1 MTEPEFWRISSQ
13 AEIEIAGNQFTSR
26 TRGEKEQEMLD
37 PGGIGFKLFRPGFA
51 GLGVAT
57 DLGVQWQASQYLSLG
72 LSVLDLGMLKWFDKV
87 YARTPEV
94 TYQYDPSTITS
105 MKPSADRENSGSVA
119 DIARFYVRDKK
130 NSLSRLPMTVNATAR
145 MKMPFYDKLSVAASG
160 TLRNGPDYTVME
172 GRLYTV
178 WSPWDWFSANVS
190 CGRDRFGWSG
200 GMAANF
206 TTKEF
211 TFFIGTDSYIFRVT
225 PQLIPAGKANLSLTF
240 GVSHAL

>member
-1 MTEPEFWRISSQ
+1 M
-13 AEIEIAGNQFTSR
+13 
-26 TRGEKEQEMLD
+26 
-37 PGGIGFKLFRPGFA
+37 
-51 GLGVAT
+51 
-57 DLGVQWQASQYLSLG
+57 QWQASQYLSLG

-119 DIARFYVRDKK
+119 DIARFDVRDKK

-160 TLRNGPDYTVME
+160 TLRNGPDYTVMK

-225 PQLIPAGKANLSLTF
+225 PQLIPAGKAKLSLTF
-240 GVSHAL
+240 GVCHGL